1 MSNYVDG
8 FVHPIHRERLE
19 EYKSLAATAAAIWKE
34 HGALTYWECIGDD
47 MRTEGT
53 GSFVDMISASDD
65 EVVLFGWLV
74 FESREARDL
83 AGEKVAAD
91 SRMAKL
97 MGETDTGF
105 DPLRMAYGGFQP
117 FVSS

>member
-8 FVHPIHRERLE
+8 FVHPVHREKLE
-19 EYKSLAATAAAIWKE
+19 EYKSLAKAAAAIWKE
-34 HGALTYWECIGDD
+34 HGALTYWECVGDD
-47 MRTEGT
+47 VRPEGT
-53 GSFVDMISASDD
+53 GSFADMISANED
-65 EVVLFGWLV
+65 EAVLFGWLV

-83 AGEKVAAD
+83 AGEKVATD
-91 SRMAKL
+91 PRMAKL
-97 MGETDTGF
+97 MSESDAGF